1 MICTF
6 FGHRDCS
13 ENVREKLREA
23 IVGLIE
29 NDSVDTFYVGEQGNF
44 DRLVYAELKEL
55 KKRYP
60 TIKYRI
66 ILAYHPRTRQEGS
79 AEECDTLFPEIPEN
93 VLPRYAIDKRNRWMI
108 EKSDYVITYV
118 RHVTG
123 GAAKYRDAAVKKG
136 KIVIDI

>member
-13 ENVREKLREA
+13 EDVREKLREA

-29 NDSVDTFYVGEQGNF
+29 KKSVNTFYVGEQGNF
-44 DRLVYAELKEL
+44 DRLVYAELKDL

-60 TIKYRI
+60 NITFAIV
-66 ILAYHPRTRQEGS
+66 LAYHPGTRQERS

-108 EKSDYVITYV
+108 EKADYVITYV

-123 GAAKYRDAAVKKG
+123 GAAKYRNAAVKKG
-136 KIVIDI
+136 KIVIEI

>member
-13 ENVREKLREA
+13 ENVREKLRKT

-44 DRLVYAELKEL
+44 DRLVHAELKEL
-55 KKRYP
+55 KKQYP
-60 TIKYRI
+60 TIKYTI
-66 ILAYHPRTRQEGS
+66 ILAYHPATRQGRTS
-79 AEECDTLFPEIPEN
+79 EECDTLFPEIPGN
-93 VLPRYAIDKRNRWMI
+93 VLPRYAIDKRNQWMI
-108 EKSDYVITYV
+108 EKADYVITYV

-123 GAAKYRDAAVKKG
+123 GAAKFREKAIKKG